1 MGEEVRST
9 LEPWSAWR
17 KLSGTTTNN
26 YADAMDWITQS
37 FTRKSI
43 LLKNTHALNG
53 LNYKLL
59 TQMTLSVSR
68 DTQAPIQDEKVAEMV
83 LAAGE
88 VAEFLYNR
96 AYAKMILQV
105 KAEVAGSQAT
115 YQIDRLGEGI

>member
-1 MGEEVRST
+1 MEEQRST
-9 LEPWSAWR
+9 IEPWSAWR
-17 KLSGTTTNN
+17 KIKGTTTNA
-26 YADAMDWITQS
+26 YVDVMDWTTQTIS
-37 FTRKSI
+37 RKSI

-68 DTQAPIQDEKVAEMV
+68 DTQDPIQDEKVAEMV